1 MLQEIFNPL
10 ETDQFDAF
18 KSICEHLFEDDDVS
32 VNATLYAPISAN
44 TYSRSSSF
52 SNLLLMERHMLVHGA
67 MCDALNSR
75 WAMPSASNQE
85 LDFEVVTIDYDSI
98 GLASNQELHF
108 EVMTDDYNSIG
119 SATEKKLEMV
129 EPEVQV
135 SFEKTHYKG
144 VRRRPWR
151 KYAAEIRD
159 PKKNGARIWLGTYKT
174 PKDAALAYDRA
185 AFKIRGSKAKL
196 NFPHLIGTADYEPV
210 RVSRKRLSTELSS
223 PFSSSGDGLVTRTK
237 KGKREVNVDAE
248 LDFQTPIPFPIM
260 GTGFWNGDEQFVL

>member
-1 MLQEIFNPL
+1 M
-10 ETDQFDAF
+10 
-18 KSICEHLFEDDDVS
+18 SEHLFEDDDDS
-32 VNATLYAPISAN
+32 VNATLYAPTPAN

-52 SNLLLMERHMLVHGA
+52 SNLLLTGSWSKLPLEVNDSEGMLVYGA

-98 GLASNQELHF
+98 GLAPNQELHF

-144 VRRRPWR
+144 VRRRPWG

-159 PKKNGARIWLGTYKT
+159 PKKNGARIWLGDLQDT
-174 PKDAALAYDRA
+174 
-185 AFKIRGSKAKL
+185 RGCC
-196 NFPHLIGTADYEPV
+196 IG
-210 RVSRKRLSTELSS
+210 L
-223 PFSSSGDGLVTRTK
+223 
-237 KGKREVNVDAE
+237 
-248 LDFQTPIPFPIM
+248 
-260 GTGFWNGDEQFVL
+260 